1 MENLQELKPV
11 GKLTPFAH
19 FCCTIGN
26 LPTSYMISLT
36 YEEQLIQIGEKME
49 EVITFINDVLEQ
61 KLNEYINARFNDMI
75 INSMYDPE
83 TETLILYLDKESV

>member
-1 MENLQELKPV
+1 MENQIQKFSRNQL
-11 GKLTPFAH
+11 
-19 FCCTIGN
+19 TIGH
-26 LPTSYMISLT
+26 LPSSYKISLT

-61 KLNEYINARFNDMI
+61 KMNEYINARFNDMI

-83 TETLILYLDKESV
+83 TETLILYLDKGSE